1 MAFCT
6 NCGKEIDDRAVIC
19 PGCGVPVAGAQ
30 QPYMNQQGTGA
41 RPDDESSMPYGL
53 LGFFIP
59 ILGLILFLVWNKEYP
74 KRSKS
79 CGKGALISI
88 IVSVV
93 VYVLAIILI
102 VVLAASIPE
111 FRDAFES
118 LDL

>member
-1 MAFCT
+1 MAFCI
-6 NCGKEIDDRAVIC
+6 NCGKEIDDRAVVC

-30 QPYMNQQGTGA
+30 QPYMNQQVSGA
-41 RPDDESSMPYGL
+41 RPDDESSMLYAL
-53 LGFFIP
+53 LGFFFPLI
-59 ILGLILFLVWNKEYP
+59 GLILFLVWNKEYP

-118 LDL
+118 LNL